1 VTGASAIAVL
11 LLGLAALPVPGE
23 TPGTEPEQPA
33 AGAATSQAPVAEA
46 PVRGGWRWSGSF
58 RSRVEVWDWF
68 NPPPTSSPVDDHYA
82 FLGGYARL
90 SLAGTFGRVE
100 LATEGSIPVLLGLP
114 DRASLPPPQGQLGQ
128 GASYRDANGDRVAF
142 AFVRQAYLRVARF
155 PDEKSALKVGR
166 FEFVEG
172 QEGVGQDAT
181 LDWLKRERIAQRLV
195 AHFGFTHVQRTTDG
209 VELSRRSNAWHVLA
223 AAGRFTKGVFK
234 LDANPPVRGVWLTYA
249 GVTRATPA
257 QDLRLFH
264 IFYRDSR
271 DVTKVDARPPESR
284 LADTQSID
292 ISTAGAHLARRVG
305 RADVLLYGALQ
316 TGRWGTQSHL
326 AGAWLA
332 EAGYQPEM
340 RGRPWVR
347 VGLNQGSGDGD
358 ALDDRHGTFFQI
370 APTARI
376 YARFPFF
383 NMMNSQDAFL
393 MSLLRPHSRVTLRVD
408 VHALRLSNSSDL
420 WYLGGGVFDSQVFG
434 FAGRP
439 SWGHR
444 DLATLADLQ
453 VDFRP
458 DERTGLALYYGH
470 ARGGDV
476 VGGTFP
482 AGRRANLAF
491 VELSRRF

>member
-1 VTGASAIAVL
+1 MTGASAIAFL
-11 LLGLAALPVPGE
+11 FLGLASCPAPATGPGLS
-23 TPGTEPEQPA
+23 PEQTA
-33 AGAATSQAPVAEA
+33 AGPATPQAPAAEA
-46 PVRGGWRWSGSF
+46 PARAGWRWSGSL
-58 RSRVEVWDWF
+58 RSRVEIWDWF
-68 NPPPTSSPVDDHYA
+68 NPPPTNSPVDDHYA
-82 FLGGYARL
+82 FLGAFARL
-90 SLAGTFGRVE
+90 SVARTFGRVE
-100 LATEGSIPVLLGLP
+100 LATEGSIPMLLGLP
-114 DRASLPPPQGQLGQ
+114 EHASLPAPQGQLGQ
-128 GASYRDANGDRVAF
+128 GANYHDANGDRVAF
-142 AFVRQAYLRVARF
+142 PSLRQAYLRIAGF

-172 QEGVGQDAT
+172 QEGIGQDPT

-209 VELSRRSNAWHVLA
+209 IELMRRSTNWHLLA
-223 AAGRFTKGVFK
+223 AAGRFTEGVFK
-234 LDANPPVRGVWLTYA
+234 LDANKPVRGVWFTYA

-271 DVTKVDARPPESR
+271 DVTKVDARPEEAR
-284 LADTQSID
+284 VADTQSID
-292 ISTAGAHLARRVG
+292 ISTAGAHLARRIG

-316 TGRWGTQSHL
+316 TGQWGTQSHL
-326 AGAWLA
+326 AGAWLG
-332 EAGYQPEM
+332 EVGYQPEL
-340 RGRPWVR
+340 RGRPWIR
-347 VGLNQGSGDGD
+347 AGLNQGSGDGD

-393 MSLLRPHSRVTLRVD
+393 MGLLRPHARVTLRAD
-408 VHALRLSNSSDL
+408 VHALRLSGPSDL
-420 WYLGGGVFDSQVFG
+420 WYLGGGVFDSEVFG

-444 DLATLADLQ
+444 DLATLADVQ

-470 ARGGDV
+470 ARGGAV
-476 VGGTFP
+476 VKGTYP
-482 AGRRANLAF
+482 AGTGANLAF
-491 VELSRRF
+491 FEISRRF